1 MTDRAIVAN
10 GLLKR
15 YGRVTALRD
24 TSFTVTAGTITGF
37 IGRNG
42 AGKTTTLKIITTL
55 MNADD
60 GTCHV
65 LGEDVRKDWFS
76 IRQRIGFLPD
86 IFELPEHVTLREY
99 LGIFTELYGIARSE
113 RSRRVDTAIQLT
125 RTEELADRR
134 LHALSRGEVQRV
146 GLARALIHNPDILIL
161 DEPAAGLDPHARV
174 ELKELLRL
182 LRERGK
188 TVFLSSH
195 VLADLEEICDALVVI
210 RRGSVIFS
218 GDIAGFRKQTRATTR
233 WRISSVTRPVPL
245 PSGFRGEVVET
256 GPTSIEFEGEI
267 SPAERARWIAELVG
281 RGVDVCELTA
291 VRSSLEQEFAKA
303 VEEEDDPD
311 QEDVIVREAAS

>member
-1 MTDRAIVAN
+1 MTERAIVAQ

-24 TSFTVTAGTITGF
+24 TSFAVSKGTITGF

-42 AGKTTTLKIITTL
+42 AGKTTTLKIVSTL
-55 MNADD
+55 IDADD

-65 LGEDVRKDWFS
+65 LGEDVRTKPHA

-86 IFELPEHVTLREY
+86 IFELPATLTLREY
-99 LGIFTELYGIARSE
+99 LGIFTELYGIARGD
-113 RSRRVDTAIQLT
+113 RGRRIDATIQLT
-125 RTEELADRR
+125 RTEELAERR

-195 VLADLEEICDALVVI
+195 VLADLEEICDELVVI
-210 RRGSVIFS
+210 KRGSVIFS
-218 GDIAGFRKQTRATTR
+218 GDIAGFRQQMQSTTR
-233 WRISSVTRPVPL
+233 WRVTAVSRPIAL
-245 PSGFRGEVVET
+245 PSGFRGEIVES

-267 SPAERARWIAELVG
+267 SPSERARWIADLVAK
-281 RGVDVCELTA
+281 GVDVCEVTPL
-291 VRSSLEQEFAKA
+291 RSTLEQEFAKA
-303 VEEEDDPD
+303 VEEEEEEE
-311 QEDVIVREAAS
+311 QEREEAAS

>member
-1 MTDRAIVAN
+1 MTDRAIIAN

-24 TSFTVTAGTITGF
+24 TSFSVTAGTITGF

-55 MNADD
+55 MTADD
-60 GTCHV
+60 GTCEV
-65 LGEDVRKDWFS
+65 FGEDVRKNWYS

-86 IFELPEHVTLREY
+86 LFELPESVTLREY
-99 LGIFTELYGIARSE
+99 LGIFTELYGVARAD
-113 RSRRVDTAIQLT
+113 RARRIDATIQLT
-125 RTEELADRR
+125 RTEDLADRR

-146 GLARALIHNPDILIL
+146 GLARALIHNPELLIL

-210 RRGSVIFS
+210 KRGNVIFE
-218 GDIAGFRKQTRATTR
+218 GDIAGFRRQTRATTR
-233 WRISSVTRPVPL
+233 WRLSSVSRPVPL
-245 PSGFRGEVVET
+245 PSGFRGEVVES
-256 GPTSIEFEGEI
+256 GPTSLEFEGEI
-267 SPAERARWIAELVG
+267 SPSERARWIAELVG
-281 RGVDVCELTA
+281 RGVDVCELTPL
-291 VRSSLEQEFAKA
+291 RSSLEQEFAKA
-303 VEEEDDPD
+303 VEEEDELDAD
-311 QEDVIVREAAS
+311 DVIAQEAAS